1 MPVARLL
8 PPRLMLPNSIK
19 QVLRQGAKSNV
30 TVYGHVK
37 SVRHLKN
44 VGFADILDGSGKSM
58 AAVFKDPLKFLEA
71 YPLKVGQSIAAV
83 GQVTESRGKGQEYEL
98 LMDSVKIIG
107 DVPDSYP
114 IQKKKI
120 NVQTLRSLPTL
131 RHRTQ
136 TLASVLRLRLT
147 LEARLLKFFVER
159 DFIKV
164 NPPVLTSLDCEGA
177 GETFKV
183 EKSREF
189 FEKDTYLTVLSQLH
203 LEVLSQLLSR
213 VWTLTPCF
221 RAEMSHTNRHLS
233 EFWMLEAE
241 ISFIDDVQQ
250 LTNFVESMIK
260 LVVANDIPD
269 LIDLRFDPKD
279 REEIS
284 RRFEL
289 MRGQWNTIKYL
300 DAIDLIA
307 KYMPGEAN
315 VVWGDS
321 ISTAHE
327 KWLAGSQFKLPVFIT
342 DYPQEQ
348 KPFYMPKLKIFDE
361 SRPTVACF
369 DLIIPE
375 IGELVGGSL
384 REWQLDPLKQEML
397 LRGMNIDDMQ
407 WYLSLRENGTVPHGG
422 FGLGFERLV
431 CYLSAMDN
439 VKDVIPFP
447 RVPESCT
454 C

>member
-1 MPVARLL
+1 
-8 PPRLMLPNSIK
+8 MLPNSIR

-58 AAVFKDPLKFLEA
+58 AAVFRNPAEFLEN
-71 YPLKVGQSIAAV
+71 YPLKVGQSVAAV
-83 GQVTESRGKGQEYEL
+83 GQVKESRGKGQQYEL
-98 LMDSVKIIG
+98 VMDSVKIIG
-107 DVPDSYP
+107 DVPESYP
-114 IQKKKI
+114 MQKKKV
-120 NVQTLRSLPTL
+120 NMQTLRTLPTL

-147 LEARLLKFFVER
+147 LEARLLKFFAEQ
-159 DFIKV
+159 DFVKV

-183 EKSREF
+183 ESSKKF
-189 FEKDTYLTVLSQLH
+189 FDKDVYLTVLSQLH

-221 RAEMSHTNRHLS
+221 RAEASHTNRHLS

-241 ISFIDDVQQ
+241 ISFIDDVVQ
-250 LTNFVESMIK
+250 LTKFVESMIK
-260 LVVANDIPD
+260 LVVGSDIPD
-269 LIDLRFDPKD
+269 LIELRFEQKD
-279 REEIS
+279 REEILS
-284 RRFEL
+284 RFEL
-289 MRGQWNTIKYL
+289 MRGQWNTITYL
-300 DAIDLIA
+300 EAIDIVA
-307 KYMPGEAN
+307 KHMPGEASAT
-315 VVWGDS
+315 WGDS
-321 ISTAHE
+321 ISTAQE
-327 KWLAGSQFKLPVFIT
+327 KWLAGSYFKLPVFIT
-342 DYPQEQ
+342 DYPQAQ
-348 KPFYMPKLKIFDE
+348 KPFYMPKLKTFDE
-361 SRPTVACF
+361 SKPTVACF

-384 REWQLDPLKQEML
+384 REWQLTPLKQEMS
-397 LRGMNIDDMQ
+397 LRGMNVEDME
-407 WYLSLRENGTVPHGG
+407 WYISLRENGTVPHGG

-431 CYLSAMDN
+431 CFLSAMDN

-447 RVPESCT
+447 RVPESCA